1 MGQNTKT
8 GRTAVKM
15 LKRLGEKGF
24 TLLELMIVIAI
35 IGILASLAQPSYKAA
50 VTKSREAALKENLY
64 NIRSVLDQYYADNG
78 KYPDSLD
85 DVVTKGYMRGVPVDP
100 MTNTSQWQTVPFES
114 SSPDEPAGG
123 IYDVHSNSTEVGL
136 NGKPYNE
143 W

>member
-1 MGQNTKT
+1 MF
-8 GRTAVKM
+8 
-15 LKRLGEKGF
+15 KRLNEKGF

-50 VTKSREAALKENLY
+50 VQKSREAALKENLY
-64 NIRSVLDQYYADNG
+64 NIRGVLDQYYADNG

-100 MTNTSQWQTVPFES
+100 ITNSSNWQTVPFES
-114 SSPDEPAGG
+114 DNPDESGG
-123 IYDVHSNSTEVGL
+123 IYDVHSSSTAVGL

>member
-1 MGQNTKT
+1 MF
-8 GRTAVKM
+8 
-15 LKRLGEKGF
+15 KRLGEKGF

-50 VTKSREAALKENLY
+50 VRKSREAALKENLY
-64 NIRSVLDQYYADNG
+64 NIRGVLDQYYADNG

-100 MTNTSQWQTVPFES
+100 ITNSNNWQTVPFES
-114 SSPDEPAGG
+114 DNPDESGG
-123 IYDVHSNSTEVGL
+123 IYDVHSSSTEAGL

>member
-1 MGQNTKT
+1 M
-8 GRTAVKM
+8 AVKM
-15 LKRLGEKGF
+15 LNRLGEKGF

-35 IGILASLAQPSYKAA
+35 IGILATLAQPSYKTA
-50 VTKSREAALKENLY
+50 VKKSREAALKENLY

-100 MTNTSQWQTVPFES
+100 ITNSNQWQTVPFES
-114 SSPDEPAGG
+114 SNPDEPGGG

>member
-1 MGQNTKT
+1 MFKS
-8 GRTAVKM
+8 
-15 LKRLGEKGF
+15 LGEKGF

-35 IGILASLAQPSYKAA
+35 IGILATLAQPSYKTA
-50 VTKSREAALKENLY
+50 VRKSREAALKENLY

-78 KYPDSLD
+78 KYPDTLD

-100 MTNTSQWQTVPFES
+100 MTNTNQWQTVPFES
-114 SSPDEPAGG
+114 NNPDEPSGG
-123 IYDVHSNSTEVGL
+123 IYDIHSSSSVVGL